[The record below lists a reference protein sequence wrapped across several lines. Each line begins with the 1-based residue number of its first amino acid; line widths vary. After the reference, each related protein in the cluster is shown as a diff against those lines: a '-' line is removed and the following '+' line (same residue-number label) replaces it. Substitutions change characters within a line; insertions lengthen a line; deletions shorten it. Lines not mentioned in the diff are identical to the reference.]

1 MTELSITR
9 GRDIVLFLNGEPLCG
24 VTHMKAQSRYPR
36 RELYEYLSSE
46 PYAAAP
52 QGESHEIGLTVLA
65 LFSGAIPMEGSFT
78 LLAVDGEEEI
88 LYEGCAVI
96 GCSRELM
103 GDKTVADTYTL
114 RADRMTKR
122 RNNHA

>member
-9 GRDIVLFLNGEPLCG
+9 GRDIELCLDGEPLCG

-46 PYAAAP
+46 PYASVP
-52 QGESHEIGLTVLA
+52 QGESHEIELTVLS
-65 LFSGAIPMEGSFT
+65 LFSGAIPADGSFT

-96 GCSRELM
+96 GHSRSIE
-103 GDKTVADTYTL
+103 GDKTVADVFTL

-122 RNNHA
+122 RNDDA